1 MSDLSILWTN
11 FAKEK
16 ICQIFLSS
24 LCYLEHLPK
33 SLPGNWTNGPLVPSG
48 ILRRLDGNV
57 VRIANLVFESLT
69 KGAQSNVLESGGQ
82 IRESE
87 SLEAGR
93 QEGHI

>member
-1 MSDLSILWTN
+1 M
-11 FAKEK
+11 
-16 ICQIFLSS
+16 
-24 LCYLEHLPK
+24 
-33 SLPGNWTNGPLVPSG
+33 PSG

-57 VRIANLVFESLT
+57 IGIANFVFESLT